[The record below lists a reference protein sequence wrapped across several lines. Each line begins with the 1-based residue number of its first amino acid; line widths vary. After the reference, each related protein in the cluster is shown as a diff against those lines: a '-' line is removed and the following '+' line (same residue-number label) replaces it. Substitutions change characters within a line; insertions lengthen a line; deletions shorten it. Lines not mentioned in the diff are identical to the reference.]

1 MITHKQF
8 WQAIDK
14 MAAEANMSRSAIAV
28 KAGLDA
34 TALNKG
40 NETNHKTKKEHWLTF
55 QTVNKICDAC
65 GCTVKHFIEL
75 TGE

>member
-14 MAAEANMSRSAIAV
+14 MASEAKMSRSKMAI
-28 KAGLDA
+28 KTGLDA

-40 NETNHKTKKEHWLTF
+40 NEINRTTGKEHWLSF
-55 QTVNKICDAC
+55 QTVNKLCETC
-65 GCTVKHFIEL
+65 GISLKHFIEL